1 MIDLSVHL
9 VYETGFVFFVKD
21 EGSGFD
27 FNNIPD
33 PTDPE
38 NLEKEHGRGVF
49 LINKLLTRTLILH
62 YALHQPKQPRLPG
75 SGNHHGQTPLP

>member
-1 MIDLSVHL
+1 MSVTYFEILFFRKSLFLKLFLKKDH
-9 VYETGFVFFVKD
+9 FVT
-21 EGSGFD
+21 SQ
-27 FNNIPD
+27 
-33 PTDPE
+33 
-38 NLEKEHGRGVF
+38 VF